1 MQKCFECI
9 ARVTLLIAMMWTS
22 SLAVADELSCAMRSL
37 GILSRNACCVHHSLC
52 IAHMHV
58 PPYCHSLCIAHMHV
72 PPHCHSLCIAH
83 MHVPPYCHSLCIA
96 HMHVPPRCLNFCAA
110 VNLTRCCLMRLTDA
124 DRNGHYT
131 LVGQPRASHC
141 VGRERVWVARACR
154 DAFRFCCCES
164 GSGARVRLNFS
175 HFRSAAAPL

>member
-1 MQKCFECI
+1 MQSPARCPMRCSAGTTGQVLQMCFDCI

-22 SLAVADELSCAMRSL
+22 SLAVADELSCALRSL

-58 PPYCHSLCIAHMHV
+58 PP
-72 PPHCHSLCIAH
+72 HCHSLCIAR
-83 MHVPPYCHSLCIA
+83 MYVPPH
-96 HMHVPPRCLNFCAA
+96 CLNFCAA

-175 HFRSAAAPL
+175 HFRFAAAPL